1 MKRLLIL
8 VGLAVSFIAGC
19 NKIDKNSFQIS
30 GELNNGAE
38 KPLYFLEMT
47 GQGLKPLD
55 TIIIDNKGK
64 FKFSYKLQEASIFV
78 LLANPNDYITIIP
91 NKQEDIIINGYFN
104 ALSSSYTI
112 KNSKDS
118 ELLHKLNQEYINT
131 NAILAEIKQTLH
143 ENKYSENID
152 QVKEN
157 LLEQY
162 NILEIRQRSIIKK
175 FIDTNKGSLACIIA
189 LYRLFDNHY
198 LFSLTNDLNVYEQVY
213 EQLNKTYPNNQH
225 TIGLKNLI
233 EKAKLK
239 SQQDTIENKSKLA
252 NKK

>member
-1 MKRLLIL
+1 MKRLLIFMVL
-8 VGLAVSFIAGC
+8 VVGFIAGC
-19 NKIDKNSFQIS
+19 NKIDKDGFQIS
-30 GELNNGAE
+30 GELNNGAD

-55 TIIIDNKGK
+55 TIIIDEKGR
-64 FKFSYKLQEASIFV
+64 FKFSYKLKEASIFV
-78 LLANPNDYITIIP
+78 LLANPNDYITLIP
-91 NKQEDIIINGYFN
+91 NKQEDIIINGYYN
-104 ALSSSYTI
+104 ALSSSYSI

-118 ELLHKLNQEYINT
+118 ELLHELNQEYIKT

-152 QVKEN
+152 QVKES

-162 NILEIRQRSIIKK
+162 NILEIRQRNVIEK
-175 FIDTNKGSLACIIA
+175 FIDSNKGSLACIIA

-198 LFSLTNDLNVYEQVY
+198 LFSLTKDLKVYEKVY
-213 EQLNKTYPNNQH
+213 EQLSKTFPNNQH

-239 SQQDTIENKSKLA
+239 AKEDSIENKTKLA

>member
-1 MKRLLIL
+1 M
-8 VGLAVSFIAGC
+8 
-19 NKIDKNSFQIS
+19 
-30 GELNNGAE
+30 
-38 KPLYFLEMT
+38 
-47 GQGLKPLD
+47 
-55 TIIIDNKGK
+55 
-64 FKFSYKLQEASIFV
+64 
-78 LLANPNDYITIIP
+78 LANPNDYITIIP